1 MAQPL
6 TQVWAFH
13 SLDPPSFNT
22 RRDDMTSHPPSFNT
36 PLTTTA
42 IYFFVRPERVL
53 SALTPWAKGFQALT
67 SWMFDRS
74 FGLLE
79 PIRGGQGIAV
89 TPILSL
95 TPSDA
100 LSCLHFSDFE
110 LALLRITSNKNG
122 EILTP
127 SYFGCYDP
135 LVAST
140 P

>member
-1 MAQPL
+1 MSQDHKDKISETL
-6 TQVWAFH
+6 YY
-13 SLDPPSFNT
+13 SLYKDFSFESLGCKLKGRQKNA
-22 RRDDMTSHPPSFNT
+22 P
-36 PLTTTA
+36 
-42 IYFFVRPERVL
+42 VL
-53 SALTPWAKGFQALT
+53 Y
-67 SWMFDRS
+67 RS

-89 TPILSL
+89 TPILTL

-127 SYFGCYDP
+127 SYLGCYDP